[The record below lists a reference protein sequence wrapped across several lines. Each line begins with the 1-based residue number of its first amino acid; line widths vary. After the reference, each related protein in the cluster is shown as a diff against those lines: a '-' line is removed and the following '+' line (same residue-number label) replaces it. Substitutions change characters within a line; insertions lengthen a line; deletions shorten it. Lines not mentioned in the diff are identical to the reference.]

1 MRLLG
6 ALACEEVGCG
16 LGENE
21 TDGKVR
27 GAGKGVQDIGDFNG
41 CYGAAGC
48 EKEMVF
54 AVVGVLRRN
63 EWGVAGN
70 ICSGDV
76 VFGVDHLQH
85 RCDISSCPSVEYQ
98 GGRCLIILS

>member
-1 MRLLG
+1 MRLFST
-6 ALACEEVGCG
+6 LACEEVGCG

-21 TDGKVR
+21 TDREVR
-27 GAGKGVQDIGDFNG
+27 VAGEGVQDIGDFNG

-54 AVVGVLRRN
+54 VVAGVLRGY
-63 EWGVAGN
+63 EWGAAGD
-70 ICSGDV
+70 ICSWDV

-85 RCDISSCPSVEYQ
+85 LCDTSNWPSMEYQ
-98 GGRCLIILS
+98 GG

>member
-1 MRLLG
+1 MRLFD

-21 TDGKVR
+21 TDGEVR
-27 GAGKGVQDIGDFNG
+27 VVGKGVQYIGDFNG

-48 EKEMVF
+48 EKEMVL
-54 AVVGVLRRN
+54 VIVGVLRGY
-63 EWGVAGN
+63 EWGVAGE
-70 ICSGDV
+70 ISSRDV

-85 RCDISSCPSVEYQ
+85 LCDTSSWPFMEYQ
-98 GGRCLIILS
+98 GG